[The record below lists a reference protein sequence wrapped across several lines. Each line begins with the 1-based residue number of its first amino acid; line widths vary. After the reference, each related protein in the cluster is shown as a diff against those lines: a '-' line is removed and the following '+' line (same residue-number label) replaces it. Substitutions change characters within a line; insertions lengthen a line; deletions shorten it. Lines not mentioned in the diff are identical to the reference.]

1 MEVNMNK
8 IDYLTQICM
17 LFELW
22 HIVYR
27 SFLYDKFFKKTEDI
41 VKWADSQHKFNKYFV
56 EFLTYF
62 TNNMELRKKL
72 GEDFGLSLVV
82 ISQTLRKLPGPTE
95 QSRKLLG
102 IVPGPTAF
110 LYLLI
115 QGAELAYLVILIMLA
130 SLIPQPY
137 NIIMLVAFIAI
148 TLAQK
153 HLNKKRESIWYN
165 LDALLCIVIFA
176 IIQNKF

>member
-1 MEVNMNK
+1 
-8 IDYLTQICM
+8 M

-41 VKWADSQHKFNKYFV
+41 VKWADSQYKFNKYFV

-137 NIIMLVAFIAI
+137 NIIMLIAFIAI
-148 TLAQK
+148 TAAQK
-153 HLNKKRESIWYN
+153 RLNKKRESIWYN